1 MEARLVNGEAI
12 DLTEYS
18 QLASTLV
25 RLAQRIG
32 LDRRAR
38 NVTPTLAEYLDAKAN
53 EREPA
58 E

>member
-38 NVTPTLAEYLDAKAN
+38 NVTPTLAEYPDAKAN